1 MVNAQVISASAPGAT
16 VAAARILA
24 DGGLVVVPTD
34 TVYGLAAALSRR
46 DAVARIFVA
55 KRRPQERA
63 IPLLVDSLADLDQVA
78 SEVPDAAR
86 RLIERFWP
94 GGLTLILPGRP
105 ELPSVITAGGSTVAV
120 RMPDHRVV
128 RELIR
133 RLGSPLPTT
142 SANVHARPSPRTA
155 AEAAAELGDA
165 VDLIL
170 DDGPAPGGVDSTIVD
185 PLAIPP
191 RILRVGAISVGE
203 IEAALGGPVQSR
215 ITSP

>member
-1 MVNAQVISASAPGAT
+1 
-16 VAAARILA
+16 
-24 DGGLVVVPTD
+24 VVVPTD
-34 TVYGLAAALSRR
+34 TVYGLAAALGRP

-63 IPLLVDSLADLDQVA
+63 IPLLVDSLAELDQVA
-78 SEVPDAAR
+78 SAVPDAAR

-105 ELPSVITAGGSTVAV
+105 ELPKVITAGGSTVAV

-133 RLGSPLPTT
+133 RLGAPLPTT

-155 AEAAAELGDA
+155 AEAAAELGEV

-191 RILRVGAISVGE
+191 RILRVGAISIGE
-203 IEAALGGPVQSR
+203 IEAALGGPVQPS

>member
-1 MVNAQVISASAPGAT
+1 VNGKVIPASAPGAT
-16 VAAARILA
+16 EAAARILA
-24 DGGLVVVPTD
+24 EGGLVVVPTD
-34 TVYGLAAALSRR
+34 TVYGLAAALSRP

-78 SEVPDAAR
+78 TEIPDAAR

-105 ELPSVITAGGSTVAV
+105 EIPTVITAGGRTVAV
-120 RMPDHRVV
+120 RMPNHRVV

-142 SANVHARPSPRTA
+142 SANVHGRPSPRSA
-155 AEAAAELGDA
+155 AEAAAELSDA
-165 VDLIL
+165 VGLIL

-185 PLAIPP
+185 PLVNPP
-191 RILRVGAISVGE
+191 RILRVGAISIGE
-203 IEAALGGPVQSR
+203 IEAAIGGTVQPPL
-215 ITSP
+215 TTP